1 MKEVKNIW
9 KMFGENY
16 DQKRQSISS
25 CLRRF
30 LFFEFLENITWTKFF
45 LFIQSCYLYFFFIC
59 RSLLLTIFSPH
70 LLVGFIDLL
79 VLDFS
84 QFLENVVFAKFLDLN
99 QYFYYKLFFL
109 SYKYNYKILPF

>member
-1 MKEVKNIW
+1 MDKILSFN
-9 KMFGENY
+9 
-16 DQKRQSISS
+16 
-25 CLRRF
+25 
-30 LFFEFLENITWTKFF
+30 
-45 LFIQSCYLYFFFIC
+45 QSCYLYFFFIC

-84 QFLENVVFAKFLDLN
+84 QFLENIVFTKFLDLN
-99 QYFYYKLFFL
+99 QYFCYNLFFL